1 MMTCFADSPVEKA
14 FALPRNLA
22 RKLGKNVVYERF
34 AMTLP
39 DAPPPDR
46 LPQGVS
52 PEKYARLRAE
62 AKAPY
67 RGLRQ
72 VVYLTAGAS
81 AAIGA
86 FIMITQ
92 GLAGRATDDLVPNLL
107 IQFGVLG
114 TVGLL
119 LWLEN
124 RGRSKER

>member
-1 MMTCFADSPVEKA
+1 MAMPDSQ
-14 FALPRNLA
+14 
-22 RKLGKNVVYERF
+22 
-34 AMTLP
+34 
-39 DAPPPDR
+39 PPQRP
-46 LPQGVS
+46 PQGMA

-67 RGLRQ
+67 RGLRR

-92 GLAGRATDDLVPNLL
+92 GLAGRATEDLGQNLL

-114 TVGLL
+114 TVGFL

-124 RGRSKER
+124 RGKK

>member
-1 MMTCFADSPVEKA
+1 MTRPDSPS
-14 FALPRNLA
+14 PQR
-22 RKLGKNVVYERF
+22 
-34 AMTLP
+34 P
-39 DAPPPDR
+39 
-46 LPQGVS
+46 PQGMS

-67 RGLRQ
+67 RGLRR

-86 FIMITQ
+86 FIMVTQ
-92 GLAGRATDDLVPNLL
+92 GLAGRATEDLGLNLL

-124 RGRSKER
+124 RGQK

>member
-1 MMTCFADSPVEKA
+1 MTNPDSRP
-14 FALPRNLA
+14 P
-22 RKLGKNVVYERF
+22 ER
-34 AMTLP
+34 P
-39 DAPPPDR
+39 
-46 LPQGVS
+46 PQGMS

-67 RGLRQ
+67 RGLRR

-92 GLAGRATDDLVPNLL
+92 GLAGRATEDLGQNLL

-124 RGRSKER
+124 RGQN

>member
-1 MMTCFADSPVEKA
+1 MTSPDSRP
-14 FALPRNLA
+14 P
-22 RKLGKNVVYERF
+22 ER
-34 AMTLP
+34 TS
-39 DAPPPDR
+39 
-46 LPQGVS
+46 QGMS

-67 RGLRQ
+67 RGLRR

-92 GLAGRATDDLVPNLL
+92 GLAGRATEDLGQNLL

-124 RGRSKER
+124 RGQN